1 MEVVEDESIVTS
13 SAAPQKVFT
22 APLSVET
29 HPPSAFFQKT
39 NSSETYD
46 SRHDSPETEPQ
57 DSDAMMTSNDVGS
70 GLALPSSGDRLQTT
84 TKAGRVAMGGSL
96 AHTPITNISSIRA
109 YGQEERVSLAP
120 RFGKLES
127 RSRDD
132 SEQAQGEQ
140 ELGNS
145 SMFSLSG
152 SMSSEFLESQQH
164 SDDHQQEYLQHPNR
178 LTIGMSSPT
187 STTARDFLRE
197 VQGPPPL
204 PSSES
209 MSRSFG
215 SPATLPLHHRFQHT
229 NSAPIGQ
236 RPPFP
241 PPSSGTSGLP
251 PSPLQMPTLAHK
263 AYATLPREHIAS
275 SPSPTKSIQGS
286 GSFNGDRDKPVISR
300 CFAWSHD
307 SQDDRR
313 ITKRPRMAPTSLGSS
328 PHSTGTAGGVMSPS
342 SALETIR
349 DMSPPRASTTSPT
362 KVHWEEKVEH
372 SNELMSHA
380 AVDPQVLFGAT
391 SAIAIAERG
400 KDEDVAMGNT
410 EEERD
415 ATKQADESRMPPPI
429 TTAQSASHYSFD
441 SL

>member
-13 SAAPQKVFT
+13 STAPQKLFT

-84 TKAGRVAMGGSL
+84 

-132 SEQAQGEQ
+132 SEQAQGEH

-152 SMSSEFLESQQH
+152 SMSSEFLEGQQY

-178 LTIGMSSPT
+178 LTVGMSSPT

-204 PSSES
+204 PTSES

-251 PSPLQMPTLAHK
+251 PSPLQMPTLAQK

-275 SPSPTKSIQGS
+275 SPSPTKSIQG
-286 GSFNGDRDKPVISR
+286 
-300 CFAWSHD
+300 
-307 SQDDRR
+307 
-313 ITKRPRMAPTSLGSS
+313 
-328 PHSTGTAGGVMSPS
+328 
-342 SALETIR
+342 
-349 DMSPPRASTTSPT
+349 
-362 KVHWEEKVEH
+362 
-372 SNELMSHA
+372 
-380 AVDPQVLFGAT
+380 
-391 SAIAIAERG
+391 
-400 KDEDVAMGNT
+400 
-410 EEERD
+410 
-415 ATKQADESRMPPPI
+415 
-429 TTAQSASHYSFD
+429 
-441 SL
+441 